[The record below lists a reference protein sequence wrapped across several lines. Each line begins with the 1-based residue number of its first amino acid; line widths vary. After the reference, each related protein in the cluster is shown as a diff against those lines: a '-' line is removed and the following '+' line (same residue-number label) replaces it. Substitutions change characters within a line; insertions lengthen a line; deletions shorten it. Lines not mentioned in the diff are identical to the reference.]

1 MESSLGYM
9 KKFDSLPKCFYAAAL
24 FPIKNNRG
32 NNMVK
37 IVVDND
43 KCNGCETCVN
53 TCPVGIYE
61 VKDGK
66 SSPLNVEEC
75 LVCRACEA
83 QCPTGA
89 IQVIE

>member
-1 MESSLGYM
+1 
-9 KKFDSLPKCFYAAAL
+9 
-24 FPIKNNRG
+24 
-32 NNMVK
+32 MVK

-43 KCNGCETCVN
+43 KCTGCETCVN
-53 TCPVGIYE
+53 TCPVGVYE
-61 VKDGK
+61 VKESK
-66 SSPLNVEEC
+66 SSASKAEEC